1 MSPLLSKVIFN
12 RSLIKSRQNWWG
24 LFDTWLDLNATM
36 TISEATLKQIKK
48 IQQAKHIPLYNSF
61 PMWFWCHFFF
71 YWILISILPYFPF
84 SSWFTKISSTQT
96 RHRFFLPMLQTTNF
110 LLSCLFWHMW
120 YNCPKHPSP
129 QKSTSETKK
138 QYLNHCTSTPYWKS
152 SRTCS
157 SPRHPLFLH
166 ALSFECTSKL
176 CINVLNRFSV
186 YFHI

>member
-84 SSWFTKISSTQT
+84 PADSQKYHPHKPGTGFSCKCCKPQT
-96 RHRFFLPMLQTTNF
+96 FYSRAYIGTLDATALSIRHPKNQQVKPKNNICVTVQALHIENHQT
-110 LLSCLFWHMW
+110 LH
-120 YNCPKHPSP
+120 K
-129 QKSTSETKK
+129 
-138 QYLNHCTSTPYWKS
+138 HCT
-152 SRTCS
+152 
-157 SPRHPLFLH
+157 F
-166 ALSFECTSKL
+166 
-176 CINVLNRFSV
+176 
-186 YFHI
+186 

>member
-12 RSLIKSRQNWWG
+12 RSLIKSRQNWWD

-84 SSWFTKISSTQT
+84 PADSQKYHPHKPGTDFSCQCCKPQ
-96 RHRFFLPMLQTTNF
+96 NF
-110 LLSCLFWHMW
+110 
-120 YNCPKHPSP
+120 
-129 QKSTSETKK
+129 
-138 QYLNHCTSTPYWKS
+138 S
-152 SRTCS
+152 SRAYIGT
-157 SPRHPLFLH
+157 RDVT
-166 ALSFECTSKL
+166 ALSTRNPKNQQVKPKNRICVTVQALHIENHQTLHKNCT
-176 CINVLNRFSV
+176 F
-186 YFHI
+186 